1 LFGEKEGEASE
12 IPEVRLTRA
21 QVGEGLPAFR
31 LLVEAGLAASNAE
44 ARRLIRSQGVR
55 LDDAPL
61 SDEMTLLTPAR
72 LAEGVKLALGR
83 KRYRRI
89 RLADTG
95 DGTA

>member
-1 LFGEKEGEASE
+1 
-12 IPEVRLTRA
+12 
-21 QVGEGLPAFR
+21 
-31 LLVEAGLAASNAE
+31 
-44 ARRLIRSQGVR
+44 VR